1 MISMFHIT
9 QITFDIYM
17 YFCSHKTL
25 TFVATKC
32 NIYVATEVERSD
44 MKKKV
49 AKKLGRPLIGDS
61 NKDIMLRIRVSESDL
76 KNLDKKCK
84 KEKKSRSELLREFMN
99 S

>member
-1 MISMFHIT
+1 
-9 QITFDIYM
+9 
-17 YFCSHKTL
+17 
-25 TFVATKC
+25 
-32 NIYVATEVERSD
+32 

-49 AKKLGRPLIGDS
+49 AKKMGRPLIGDS